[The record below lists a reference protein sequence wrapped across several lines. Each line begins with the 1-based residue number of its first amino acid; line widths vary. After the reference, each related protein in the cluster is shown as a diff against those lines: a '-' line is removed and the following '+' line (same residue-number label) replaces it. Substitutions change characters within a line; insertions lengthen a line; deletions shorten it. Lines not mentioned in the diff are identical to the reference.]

1 MKKYKIIF
9 ILFFAIILMG
19 CERKT
24 YSFKEPID
32 NIEKI
37 EIVTAENST
46 VFEVDKTL
54 TETEKTE
61 FIERFQKIEFEN
73 YFLGDPMSVSGR
85 AIKITF
91 DNGSYEMICHYW
103 SEYVKDGEI
112 YYVKKSC
119 DENEFNKLIDHFL
132 EDSEAR

>member
-1 MKKYKIIF
+1 
-9 ILFFAIILMG
+9 MG